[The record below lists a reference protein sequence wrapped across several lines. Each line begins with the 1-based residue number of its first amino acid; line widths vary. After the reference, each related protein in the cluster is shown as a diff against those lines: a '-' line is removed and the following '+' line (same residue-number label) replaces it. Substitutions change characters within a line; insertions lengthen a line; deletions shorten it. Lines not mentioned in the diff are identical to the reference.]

1 MKYYSLDGILR
12 KNADYNIV
20 FGERSNGKTYAA
32 LKHCIEQFY
41 NNCGEFA
48 YIRRWKEDIL
58 GKRAANIFA
67 ALESNDD
74 ISKLT
79 NGEYTRVKYYNG
91 VFYLANWD
99 ENTQKLV
106 ADSRPCGYTF
116 ALSDSE
122 HNKSVSYPN
131 VTNVVFDEFLT
142 RRYYLVDEFVTFMNV
157 LSTIIRQR
165 DNVKIFMLG
174 NTVNKYCPYFAEMG
188 LRHVKDMKQG
198 SIDVY
203 KYGKSGLT
211 VAVEYAGASSDKGK
225 RRGKKSD
232 KYFAFDNKN
241 LEMITQGKWE
251 LALYPHLP
259 ERYKRSQVLFTYFID
274 FQGDLLQCEIVQTDN
289 GLFTYVHEKTTPL
302 QDPKNDIVFSDRH
315 EIGANYYRRLLH
327 PRDELSKKI
336 GMFYATEK
344 VFFQNNDCGEIVR
357 NYIRTTET
365 SQFAS

>member
-1 MKYYSLDGILR
+1 MKFYSLDAILK

-32 LKHCIEQFY
+32 LKYCIEQFY
-41 NNCGEFA
+41 KTGGEFA

-67 ALESNDD
+67 ALESDGAIAD
-74 ISKLT
+74 AT
-79 NGEYTRVKYYNG
+79 DGEFTRVKYYNG
-91 VFYLANWD
+91 VFYLANFD
-99 ENTQKLV
+99 ETTQKLV
-106 ADSRPCGYTF
+106 SDNKPCGYTF

-131 VTNVVFDEFLT
+131 VTTIVFDEFLT

-188 LRHVKDMKQG
+188 LRHAKDMAQG
-198 SIDVY
+198 TIDVY
-203 KYGKSGLT
+203 KYGNSGLT
-211 VAVEYAGASSDKGK
+211 VAVEYAGST
-225 RRGKKSD
+225 GKKTKKSN

-259 ERYKRSQVLFTYFID
+259 ERYKRSQVLFTYFIE
-274 FQGDLLQCEIVQTDN
+274 FQGDVLQCEIVQTDT
-289 GLFTYVHEKTTPL
+289 GMFTYVHEKTTPIKEP
-302 QDPKNDIVFSDRH
+302 DKDVIFSDRH
-315 EIGANYYRRLLH
+315 MVGNNYYRRLLH
-327 PRDELSKKI
+327 PRDELSKRI

-357 NYIRTTET
+357 NYIRSTET

>member
-1 MKYYSLDGILR
+1 MKFYSLDAILK

-32 LKHCIEQFY
+32 LKYCIEHFHKTG
-41 NNCGEFA
+41 GEFA

-67 ALESNDD
+67 ALESDGAIAD
-74 ISKLT
+74 AT
-79 NGEYTRVKYYNG
+79 DGEFTRVKYYNG
-91 VFYLANWD
+91 VFYLANFD
-99 ENTQKLV
+99 ETTQKLV
-106 ADSRPCGYTF
+106 SDNKPCGYTF

-131 VTNVVFDEFLT
+131 VTTIVFDEFLT

-188 LRHVKDMKQG
+188 LRHAKDMAQG
-198 SIDVY
+198 TIDVY
-203 KYGKSGLT
+203 KYGNSGLT
-211 VAVEYAGASSDKGK
+211 VAVEYAGSTSKKA
-225 RRGKKSD
+225 KKSN

-259 ERYKRSQVLFTYFID
+259 ERYKRSQVLFTYFIE
-274 FQGDLLQCEIVQTDN
+274 FQGDVLQCEIVQTDT
-289 GLFTYVHEKTTPL
+289 GMFTYVHEKTTPIKEP
-302 QDPKNDIVFSDRH
+302 DKDVIFSDRH
-315 EIGANYYRRLLH
+315 MVGNNYYRRLLH
-327 PRDELSKKI
+327 PRDELSKRI

-357 NYIRTTET
+357 NYIRSTET

>member
-1 MKYYSLDGILR
+1 MKFYSLDAILK

-32 LKHCIEQFY
+32 LKYCIEQFY
-41 NNCGEFA
+41 KTGGEFA

-91 VFYLANWD
+91 VFYLANFD
-99 ENTQKLV
+99 ETTQKLV
-106 ADSRPCGYTF
+106 SDNKPCGY
-116 ALSDSE
+116 
-122 HNKSVSYPN
+122 NKSVSYPN
-131 VTNVVFDEFLT
+131 VTTIVFDEFLT

-188 LRHVKDMKQG
+188 LRHAKDMAQG
-198 SIDVY
+198 MIDVY
-203 KYGKSGLT
+203 KYGTSGLT
-211 VAVEYAGASSDKGK
+211 VAVEYAGST
-225 RRGKKSD
+225 GKKAKKSN

-259 ERYKRSQVLFTYFID
+259 ERYKRSQVLFTYFIE
-274 FQGDLLQCEIVQTDN
+274 FQGDVLQCEIVQTDT
-289 GLFTYVHEKTTPL
+289 GMFTYVHEKTTPIKEP
-302 QDPKNDIVFSDRH
+302 DKDVIFSDRH
-315 EIGANYYRRLLH
+315 MVGNNYYRRLLH
-327 PRDELSKKI
+327 PRDELSKRI

-357 NYIRTTET
+357 NYIRSTET

>member
-1 MKYYSLDGILR
+1 VKFYSLDAILK

-32 LKHCIEQFY
+32 LKYCIEQFY
-41 NNCGEFA
+41 KTGGEFA
-48 YIRRWKEDIL
+48 YIRRWKEDII

-67 ALESNDD
+67 ALESDGAIAD
-74 ISKLT
+74 AT
-79 NGEYTRVKYYNG
+79 DGEFTRVKYYNG
-91 VFYLANWD
+91 VFYLANFD
-99 ENTQKLV
+99 ETTQKLV
-106 ADSRPCGYTF
+106 SDNKPCGYTF

-131 VTNVVFDEFLT
+131 VTTIVFDEFLT

-188 LRHVKDMKQG
+188 LRHAKDMAQG
-198 SIDVY
+198 TIDVY
-203 KYGKSGLT
+203 KYGNSGLT
-211 VAVEYAGASSDKGK
+211 VAVEYAGST
-225 RRGKKSD
+225 GKKAKKSN

-259 ERYKRSQVLFTYFID
+259 ERYKRSQVLFTYFIE
-274 FQGDLLQCEIVQTDN
+274 FQGDVLQCEIVQTDT
-289 GLFTYVHEKTTPL
+289 GMFTYVHEKTTPIKEP
-302 QDPKNDIVFSDRH
+302 DKDVIFSDRH
-315 EIGANYYRRLLH
+315 MVGNNYYRRLLH
-327 PRDELSKKI
+327 PRDELSKRI

-357 NYIRTTET
+357 NYIRSTET

>member
-1 MKYYSLDGILR
+1 MRFYSLDAIL
-12 KNADYNIV
+12 KKDADYNIV

-32 LKHCIEQFY
+32 LKYCIEQFHKTG
-41 NNCGEFA
+41 GEFA

-67 ALESNDD
+67 ALESDGAIAD
-74 ISKLT
+74 AT
-79 NGEYTRVKYYNG
+79 DGEYTRVKYYNG
-91 VFYLANWD
+91 VFYLANFD
-99 ENTQKLV
+99 EGTQKLV
-106 ADSRPCGYTF
+106 SDNKPCGYTF

-131 VTNVVFDEFLT
+131 VTTIVFDEFLT

-188 LRHVKDMKQG
+188 LRHAKDMAQG
-198 SIDVY
+198 TIDVY
-203 KYGKSGLT
+203 KYGNSGLT
-211 VAVEYAGASSDKGK
+211 VAVEYAGST
-225 RRGKKSD
+225 GKKAKKSN

-259 ERYKRSQVLFTYFID
+259 ERYKRSQVLFTYFIE
-274 FQGDLLQCEIVQTDN
+274 FQGDVLQCEIVQTDT
-289 GLFTYVHEKTTPL
+289 GMFTYVHEKTTPIKEP
-302 QDPKNDIVFSDRH
+302 DKDVIFSDRH
-315 EIGANYYRRLLH
+315 MIGNNYYRRLLH
-327 PRDELSKKI
+327 PRDELSKRI

-357 NYIRTTET
+357 NYIRSTET

>member
-1 MKYYSLDGILR
+1 MKFYSLDAILK

-32 LKHCIEQFY
+32 LKYCIEQFY
-41 NNCGEFA
+41 KTGGEFA

-67 ALESNDD
+67 ALESDGAIAD
-74 ISKLT
+74 AT
-79 NGEYTRVKYYNG
+79 DGEFTRVKYYNG
-91 VFYLANWD
+91 VFYLANFD
-99 ENTQKLV
+99 DATQKLV
-106 ADSRPCGYTF
+106 SDNKPCGYTF

-131 VTNVVFDEFLT
+131 VTTIVFDEFLT

-188 LRHVKDMKQG
+188 LRHAKDMAQG
-198 SIDVY
+198 TIDVY
-203 KYGKSGLT
+203 KYGNSGLT
-211 VAVEYAGASSDKGK
+211 VAVEYAGST
-225 RRGKKSD
+225 GKKAKKSN

-259 ERYKRSQVLFTYFID
+259 ERYKRSQVLFTYFIE
-274 FQGDLLQCEIVQTDN
+274 FQGDVLQCEIVQTDT
-289 GLFTYVHEKTTPL
+289 GMFTYVHEKTTPIKEP
-302 QDPKNDIVFSDRH
+302 DKDVIFSDRH
-315 EIGANYYRRLLH
+315 MVGNNYYRRLLH
-327 PRDELSKKI
+327 PRDELSKRI

-357 NYIRTTET
+357 NYIRSTET

>member
-1 MKYYSLDGILR
+1 MKFYSLDAILK

-32 LKHCIEQFY
+32 LKYCIEQFY
-41 NNCGEFA
+41 KTGGEFA
-48 YIRRWKEDIL
+48 YIRRWKEDII

-67 ALESNDD
+67 ALESDGAIAD
-74 ISKLT
+74 AT
-79 NGEYTRVKYYNG
+79 DGEFTRVKYYNG
-91 VFYLANWD
+91 VFYLANFD
-99 ENTQKLV
+99 ETTQKLV
-106 ADSRPCGYTF
+106 SDNKPCGYTF

-131 VTNVVFDEFLT
+131 VTTIVFDEFLT

-188 LRHVKDMKQG
+188 LRHAKDMAQG
-198 SIDVY
+198 TIDVY
-203 KYGKSGLT
+203 KYGNSGLT
-211 VAVEYAGASSDKGK
+211 VAVEYAGST
-225 RRGKKSD
+225 GKKAKKSN

-259 ERYKRSQVLFTYFID
+259 ERYKRSQVLFTYFIE
-274 FQGDLLQCEIVQTDN
+274 FQGDVLQCEIVQTDT
-289 GLFTYVHEKTTPL
+289 GMFTYVHEKTTPIKEP
-302 QDPKNDIVFSDRH
+302 DKDVIFSDRH
-315 EIGANYYRRLLH
+315 MVGNNYYRRLLH
-327 PRDELSKKI
+327 PRDELSKRI

-357 NYIRTTET
+357 NYIRSTET